1 MLDVKDEQIAVPCTI
16 MRGGTSKGI
25 FFRETDI
32 PAPGPL
38 RDAFLKRMMGTPHP
52 MQIDGLGGSNLLT
65 SKIAIIGAPSIP
77 EADVDYTF
85 VQVEINRSVV
95 DYKGNCGNISA
106 AVAPYAIEE
115 GLVKAEGEVATVRIH
130 NTNTGKILLS
140 RVTLRNGKARVAG
153 NTAIPGVNGTGSAVF
168 LDYLE
173 TTGAKSGSILPT
185 GNRVDT
191 IVLED
196 GRLLEGTICDVANPA
211 IFVRAGD
218 IGMSGSE
225 LPAAIDGDAKL
236 IALLREIRGK
246 AGVLMG
252 YTRDWRKIDDDSPLL
267 PFVMIVAAP
276 ADYVGSDGKTIV
288 AADVDIRVRMIFMN
302 HCHEAMAGTGSMC
315 IAAATQIPDTIANE
329 ALGSRDAGS
338 ETLRIG
344 HPSGSMHITVRTRPS
359 NGLEGVRFEA
369 LGFVRT
375 ARRIMDGAVYVPIA
389 DLPGIDQI

>member
-115 GLVKAEGEVATVRIH
+115 GLVKAEGEVATIRIH

-140 RVTLRNGKARVAG
+140 RVALRNGKARVAG
-153 NTAIPGVNGTGSAVF
+153 DTAIPGVNGTGSAVF

-276 ADYVGSDGKTIV
+276 TDYVGSDGKTIV